1 MARTRFEPWERR
13 LLTEEPVARLA
24 TIAPSG
30 QPRLVPVCFAL
41 LEETIAI
48 AVDEKPKS
56 TVRLA
61 RLADLARDPR
71 ATLLVDRY
79 ETDWS
84 RLAWVRVEA
93 RAGVHAQGSEWP
105 EALAALRER
114 YHQYRAMDLESRP
127 LIRLRP
133 RRIVSWRAAE
143 S

>member
-1 MARTRFEPWERR
+1 MSRTRFELWERR
-13 LLTEEPVARLA
+13 LLEEQPIARLA

-30 QPRLVPVCFAL
+30 RPRLVPVCFAL
-41 LEETIAI
+41 LEDALAI

-61 RLADLARDPR
+61 RLTDLARDPR

-79 ETDWS
+79 DTDWS

-93 RAGVHAQGSEWP
+93 RAEVLAAGAAWP
-105 EALAALRER
+105 AALAALRDR
-114 YHQYRAMDLESRP
+114 YDQYRVMDLEGRP

-133 RRIVSWRAAE
+133 ERIVSWRAVTP
-143 S
+143 